1 MARLAAILRALR
13 QAIRRDQKSVF
24 SVGSNSFFMA
34 SLLVMQDAGLFIFLL
49 VALVVIVPL
58 SSNPS
63 QKIPLSRL
71 RSWPLSRAEI
81 WILRMASPW
90 VNPITWLLALL
101 LIAVEAQKI
110 TSGIWLFIA
119 MIVSGG
125 FVASSLPK
133 NVEHA
138 VFRHMPRFPG
148 ILNQLIRKDLRQ
160 VLSVLDLYLAGLLSG
175 ITAFMRLTG
184 VDLPQHGLMILT
196 ALVVLA
202 LSSYTLSLFGPDVSS
217 GLSRYRLLPLRGW
230 QLLLSK
236 DLAVLLVSLPLLA
249 PLQAMPGLG
258 ATLVA
263 LAIGHRASV
272 RVARMQSRWRFSR
285 GAPFLPIGLA
295 QTFGITSAGA
305 LVFFHGP
312 LLLVPCIAV
321 WLLSIRRYGR
331 VIERGV
337 AWIDTSTGR
346 RHLLWP
352 A

>member
-1 MARLAAILRALR
+1 MARLAAILRALWR
-13 QAIRRDQKSVF
+13 AIRRDQKSVF

-49 VALVVIVPL
+49 VALVVIIPF

-81 WILRMASPW
+81 WVLRMASPW
-90 VNPITWLLALL
+90 VNPMTWLLALL

-110 TSGIWLFIA
+110 TSGVWLFIA

-125 FVASSLPK
+125 FVVSSLPG

-138 VFRHMPRFPG
+138 AFRHMPRFPG

-160 VLSVLDLYLAGLLSG
+160 ILSVLDVYLAGLLSG
-175 ITAFMRLTG
+175 ITAFVRLTG
-184 VDLPQHGLMILT
+184 IDLPPHGLMILT

-202 LSSYTLSLFGPDVSS
+202 LSSYTLSLFGPDVPS
-217 GLSRYRLLPLRGW
+217 GLSRYRLLPVRGW

-236 DLAVLLVSLPLLA
+236 DLAVLLVSLPLLV
-249 PLQAMPGLG
+249 PLQSMPGLG

-263 LAIGHRASV
+263 LAIGHRVSV
-272 RVARMQSRWRFSR
+272 RVARTQSRWRFSR
-285 GAPFLPIGLA
+285 GAPFLPIGLV
-295 QTFGITSAGA
+295 QTFGITLAGA

-321 WLLSIRRYGR
+321 WVLSMRHYGR
-331 VIERGV
+331 AIERGV
-337 AWIDTSTGR
+337 AWIETAPSR
-346 RHLLWP
+346 
-352 A
+352 